1 MQLEIEREAL
11 LKEKDEVS
19 LKRLEQLEIE
29 RTRLKEENVAQKLH
43 WEQEKEL
50 IGEIRS
56 LTEALDLLRNQEETA
71 KRENN
76 LEKAAEILY
85 GKLPSVEEQIS
96 SAQKKLAALQKNQRM
111 LKEEVTAE
119 EIAQVVSSWTHVP
132 VSNLLEGE
140 REKLLIMEDRLQ
152 MRVVGQDDAVA
163 AVANAV
169 RRSRTGMQDPN
180 RPIGSFIFMGPTGV
194 GKTELARA
202 LADFLF
208 DDEHAMI
215 RIDMSEFMEKHSVSR
230 LIGAP
235 PGYVGY
241 EEGGYLTEHVRRKPY
256 SVILFDEIE
265 KAHPDVLNVMLQFLD
280 DGRLTDGKGRTV
292 NFTNTLMIMTS
303 NLGGDVIR
311 ETLSNHPE
319 LKPDDPL
326 YLELEQQVMRILQGH
341 FRPEFLNRV
350 DETIIFHSLSRE
362 QIARIVDIQLDLVRG
377 FLSDKDISLEVTEGA
392 KEVLALDGF
401 DPAFG
406 ARPLKRVIQRRVLD
420 ALARQLLDGKVAEG
434 DQVVVEVGAAG
445 NGKLSFHTKKS
456 S

>member
-1 MQLEIEREAL
+1 
-11 LKEKDEVS
+11 
-19 LKRLEQLEIE
+19 
-29 RTRLKEENVAQKLH
+29 
-43 WEQEKEL
+43 
-50 IGEIRS
+50 
-56 LTEALDLLRNQEETA
+56 
-71 KRENN
+71 
-76 LEKAAEILY
+76 
-85 GKLPSVEEQIS
+85 
-96 SAQKKLAALQKNQRM
+96 
-111 LKEEVTAE
+111 
-119 EIAQVVSSWTHVP
+119 
-132 VSNLLEGE
+132 
-140 REKLLIMEDRLQ
+140 
-152 MRVVGQDDAVA
+152 
-163 AVANAV
+163 
-169 RRSRTGMQDPN
+169 
-180 RPIGSFIFMGPTGV
+180 
-194 GKTELARA
+194 
-202 LADFLF
+202 
-208 DDEHAMI
+208 
-215 RIDMSEFMEKHSVSR
+215 
-230 LIGAP
+230 
-235 PGYVGY
+235 
-241 EEGGYLTEHVRRKPY
+241 
-256 SVILFDEIE
+256 
-265 KAHPDVLNVMLQFLD
+265 
-280 DGRLTDGKGRTV
+280 
-292 NFTNTLMIMTS
+292 MIMTS

-434 DQVVVEVGAAG
+434 DQVVVEAGAAG